1 MFRQEGLEQVRA
13 TLAADGY
20 TVDAR
25 EEGQRVVVR
34 IGATPDA
41 CADCL
46 VPPDAMRTILERA
59 LAVPAHAIELHYPEE
74 PLP

>member
-1 MFRQEGLEQVRA
+1 MFRQEGLEEVRA

-25 EEGQRVVVR
+25 EEGERVVVR

-41 CADCL
+41 CDDCL
-46 VPPDAMRTILERA
+46 VPPAAMRAILGRA
-59 LAVPAHAIELHYPEE
+59 LAVPAEAIELYYPEE
-74 PLP
+74 PAP